1 MDVGLILVILIG
13 APIIV
18 VGGIQFLIFKLAGA
32 ATLRAVCAVAAS
44 YCAFV
49 LVSAYGAPP
58 VYGNRAAYAGIADGI
73 TGVLLLECLAILL
86 WPLGRRFFS
95 WLEAPARG

>member
-1 MDVGLILVILIG
+1 MDVGLLLAILIG

-58 VYGNRAAYAGIADGI
+58 VYGNRVAYAGIADGI